1 MMSTFIATFALLA
14 LLMAMMAVGVVF
26 SGRRLRGSCG
36 GVPGKECSCSVTDRK
51 ACERKVA
58 AEGIVPERE
67 DGYRHLDVLDDDA
80 R

>member
-1 MMSTFIATFALLA
+1 MTTFIATFAMLA
-14 LLMAMMAVGVVF
+14 FLMAIMAVGVMV

-36 GVPGKECSCSVTDRK
+36 GVPGKECSCSVTDRR

-58 AEGIVPERE
+58 AEGIVPD
-67 DGYRHLDVLDDDA
+67 DGHRHLDVLEDDL